1 MGDTVSL
8 AVEVMDRN
16 ASKTLDGIGA
26 SFDDLGKAGER
37 AAKDLGRLS
46 ERLTDLDE
54 ASVGKAAIDEL
65 GRSLDAGKITAEQY
79 AEAVEEIQVASGLAS
94 DASVSAAIDL
104 QNLNKSFESGEITA
118 SQYAEGLQEISSRS
132 EDYADSAGDVKD
144 SNEGAVGS
152 FTELNS
158 ALELAGKGVE
168 LFKQAFEFGKEGA
181 AIQRIGEQFQAT
193 TAQFGIS
200 GDALIAE
207 LDKVAG
213 RTVDDE
219 ELMKVATRALTQDLV
234 SSSDEL
240 VELFKVARASAVR
253 FGGDTAEAFEQI
265 SLATETGMVRSL
277 KARGIVLDLE
287 QVYDDY
293 AKLLGKTAKELT
305 PVEEKQARLNAVLEQ
320 GAKLVESVGDSVDD
334 NLSKFQRFERQV
346 GDLGDDLKTL
356 AVDALLPVL
365 DAFEL
370 SRVAFDEATPASER
384 LTAATELQSRSF
396 GLQKIQLDK
405 LVDTLRPLAQEEER
419 HKSIM
424 EDLTSVEEDRT
435 VGLRHMAETQAI
447 VADREKA
454 MADALDKSRRIL
466 AGSIGLAIEYTKSN
480 EELAGIQ
487 AELVALDEKIAER
500 GARRVII
507 QQASVETTQEFA
519 EAQLRLAVAQE
530 HLTETTRKESESD
543 AEFALRMG
551 EAHQKVG
558 ELQGK
563 VGELSGKMGEHAVAV
578 GGATKAQREQRDA
591 LVAQIEQFQ
600 KATEI
605 ERATQAFAA
614 LDSALQSD
622 TITLDDYLKRSQ
634 ALNDITGL
642 YTDEALKAATSQQTL
657 ISALTDPAGAQWYAQ
672 LQTNKAALDGV
683 ASATE
688 TVATKTRELTT
699 KELRALGE
707 ESETAQGKTKTAAE
721 EAVTALDKVSGE
733 AKALAEEALPAVSK
747 ASEDI
752 SEKVNKLA
760 RDDVA
765 ELRTD
770 TEIAA
775 SAMIAKF
782 EEIADSIFKTSDRV
796 VELRGK
802 LEELPEVVNI
812 EIRTTG
818 IGSLSDIPGTSF
830 PEFPGFQ
837 HGLDFTVPPGFPNDS
852 AFLPLR
858 VSSGERVIVQPR
870 QEQAAGQA
878 QVSIG
883 GDTVIINDRLA
894 LAQYYE
900 QKRMRLLERSAS
912 RMR

>member
-1 MGDTVSL
+1 MADTVQISIE
-8 AVEVMDRN
+8 AVDN
-16 ASKTLDGIGA
+16 ASKTLDSVGA
-26 SFDDLGKAGER
+26 SFDDLGEAGEK
-37 AAKDLGRLS
+37 ASKDL
-46 ERLTDLDE
+46 D
-54 ASVGKAAIDEL
+54 
-65 GRSLDAGKITAEQY
+65 RSG
-79 AEAVEEIQVASGLAS
+79 
-94 DASVSAAIDL
+94 
-104 QNLNKSFESGEITA
+104 
-118 SQYAEGLQEISSRS
+118 ISL
-132 EDYADSAGDVKD
+132 
-144 SNEGAVGS
+144 
-152 FTELNS
+152 TELNS
-158 ALELAGKGVE
+158 AFELAGKGVE

-277 KARGIVLDLE
+277 KARGILIDLAD
-287 QVYDDY
+287 VYKDY
-293 AKLLGKTAKELT
+293 AESLGKTAKELT
-305 PVEEKQARLNAVLEQ
+305 PVEEKQARLNAVLET
-320 GAKLVESVGDSVDD
+320 GAKLVEAVGDSIDD
-334 NLSKFQRFERQV
+334 NLSKFQRFERQM
-346 GDLGDDLKTL
+346 GDVGDDLKTL

-365 DAFEL
+365 DAFE
-370 SRVAFDEATPASER
+370 RARITWDESLPASER
-384 LTAATELQSRSF
+384 LAAAIESQSYAF
-396 GLQKIQLDK
+396 GFQRTQIDE
-405 LVDTLRPLAQEEER
+405 LVDTLRPLAQEESR
-419 HKSIM
+419 QKAVM
-424 EDLTSVEEDRT
+424 DDLTSVEEDRT
-435 VGLRHMAETQAI
+435 AGLRHMAETQQL
-447 VADREKA
+447 VADRETK
-454 MADALDKSRRIL
+454 MADALSKGRRIL

-480 EELAGIQ
+480 EELADIQ
-487 AELVALDEKIAER
+487 AELAALDAEIAER
-500 GARRVII
+500 GARRIVI
-507 QQASVETTQEFA
+507 QQASVETTQEFT
-519 EAQLRLAVAQE
+519 EAQLRLVVAQE
-530 HLTETTRKESESD
+530 RLTETTRKESESD

-551 EAHQKVG
+551 EAQQRVG

-578 GGATKAQREQRDA
+578 GGATKAQLEQRDA
-591 LVAQIEQFQ
+591 FVAQIEQFQ
-600 KATEI
+600 KAQEI
-605 ERATQAFAA
+605 GRATQAFAA
-614 LDSALQSD
+614 LDSAIQND
-622 TITLDDYLKRSQ
+622 TITLDDYLKRAQ

-642 YTDEALKAATSQQTL
+642 YTPEALKAATSQQTL
-657 ISALTDPAGAQWYAQ
+657 INALTDPAGAQWYAQ
-672 LQTNKAALDGV
+672 LQNNKAALDGV
-683 ASATE
+683 AGATE

-707 ESETAQGKTKTAAE
+707 ESEMAQTKTKTAADN
-721 EAVTALDKVSGE
+721 AVTALGGLS
-733 AKALAEEALPAVSK
+733 AKAKLLADDDLPAVSR
-747 ASEDI
+747 ASEVI
-752 SEKVNKLA
+752 SEKVSKLA

-765 ELRTD
+765 ELRTN

-775 SAMIAKF
+775 TAIIAKF
-782 EEIADSIFKTSDRV
+782 DEIADSVFKTSDRV

-812 EIRTTG
+812 QVKTTG
-818 IGSLSDIPGTSF
+818 LGLPNIPGTQF
-830 PEFPGFQ
+830 PDFPGFQ
-837 HGLDFTVPPGFPNDS
+837 HGLDFTVPAGFPNDS

-870 QEQAAGQA
+870 AEQASGQA